1 MLTPHSHINT
11 CVAFCVLFLIS
22 LGGPQVFAPAPL
34 RAQTGPSRSLQPPL
48 PPRSAPAAPET
59 PDMRELFR
67 QYCGK
72 CHGEDGTGGPAR
84 GLLPGIPDFTNAS
97 WQARRADTQ
106 LMSSILDGKGSGM
119 PPQGGN
125 ISEEQ
130 VRGLVAHVRG
140 FAPTREKPGQG
151 EQAGSAMASFDERFR
166 LLQEQQDELRRQF
179 RELSQASPGGAR
191 SKPSESGQHRVAQE
205 WAPAALGTPPVG
217 ELFRQRCEKCHG
229 ADGTGNQARGL
240 LSEIPDFT
248 NASWQARRTDAQL
261 MSSILDGKGSD
272 MPPQRG
278 KTGEE
283 QVRSLVAY
291 VRAFAPTTGKSGQER
306 QEGPTSAEPEEAKPP
321 RGLFE
326 KQHLPV
332 RTTSHVH
339 ADSSRFPQR
348 PAPRQSA
355 PLAPGT
361 PAFGELFRKRCVK
374 CHGADGTGNKAR
386 DRLPEIP
393 DFTNVSWQARRTD
406 ARLLESILDGKGE
419 DMPPV
424 RGKISEQ
431 QARGLVAFVRAFAP
445 TVERPGQ
452 REPEGPDSAEPE
464 EAKPS
469 RGLFEKMIRWL
480 GKFHPPAVHFPIAL
494 LTAAAV
500 AEFLRVATGK
510 PAFDAITR
518 YCVWFGTLTAAGAGT
533 LGWFLAGFRLTDASW
548 VMMTHRWLGTSTV
561 AFAGLVLVLSELSR
575 RPDRRRTRMSF
586 RVALLVVA
594 VLVSAT
600 GFFGGAVVFGL
611 NHYTWPH

>member
-1 MLTPHSHINT
+1 MRDVSGLFWQR
-11 CVAFCVLFLIS
+11 CV
-22 LGGPQVFAPAPL
+22 
-34 RAQTGPSRSLQPPL
+34 
-48 PPRSAPAAPET
+48 
-59 PDMRELFR
+59 
-67 QYCGK
+67 K
-72 CHGEDGTGGPAR
+72 CHGADGTGSQTR
-84 GLLPGIPDFTNAS
+84 SLLSEIPDFTSAP
-97 WQARRADTQ
+97 WQEQRADAQ
-106 LMSSILDGKGSGM
+106 LMASILDGKGSDM
-119 PPQGGN
+119 PPQRGN

-130 VRGLVAHVRG
+130 ASGLVAHIRG

-151 EQAGSAMASFDERFR
+151 EQAGRAMASFDERFR
-166 LLQEQQDELRRQF
+166 RLQEQQDELRRQY
-179 RELSQASPGGAR
+179 REPSQASPGGAR
-191 SKPSESGQHRVAQE
+191 SKPSESGQYRVAQE
-205 WAPAALGTPPVG
+205 SAPAALGTPPVG
-217 ELFRQRCEKCHG
+217 ELFRQRCVKCHG
-229 ADGTGNQARGL
+229 ADGTGNKARDGL
-240 LSEIPDFT
+240 PEIPDFT
-248 NASWQARRTDAQL
+248 NVSWQARRADAQL
-261 MSSILDGKGSD
+261 LASILDGKGED

-278 KTGEE
+278 KIGEE

-291 VRAFAPTTGKSGQER
+291 VRAFAPTTGKSGQE
-306 QEGPTSAEPEEAKPP
+306 QQKGPVSAVPEEAKPP
-321 RGLFE
+321 RDLFE
-326 KQHLPV
+326 KQRLPV
-332 RTTSHVH
+332 RTTSHVQ
-339 ADSSRFPQR
+339 ADSSGFPQR

-355 PLAPGT
+355 PTLAPGT
-361 PAFGELFRKRCVK
+361 PAFRELFRKRCVK

-424 RGKISEQ
+424 RGKISVQ

-445 TVERPGQ
+445 TIARPGE

-464 EAKPS
+464 EAKPA
-469 RGLFEKMIRWL
+469 RGLFAKLIRWL

-518 YCVWFGTLTAAGAGT
+518 YCIWFGTLTAVGAGT
-533 LGWFLAGFRLTDASW
+533 LGWFLAGFRLTDSSW

-561 AFAGLVLVLSELSR
+561 ASAGLVLVLSELSR

-611 NHYTWPH
+611 KHYTWPQ

>member
-1 MLTPHSHINT
+1 M
-11 CVAFCVLFLIS
+11 A
-22 LGGPQVFAPAPL
+22 
-34 RAQTGPSRSLQPPL
+34 
-48 PPRSAPAAPET
+48 
-59 PDMRELFR
+59 
-67 QYCGK
+67 
-72 CHGEDGTGGPAR
+72 
-84 GLLPGIPDFTNAS
+84 
-97 WQARRADTQ
+97 
-106 LMSSILDGKGSGM
+106 SILDGKGSDM
-119 PPQGGN
+119 PPQRGN

-130 VRGLVAHVRG
+130 ARGLVAHVRG

-151 EQAGSAMASFDERFR
+151 EQAGRAMASFDERYR
-166 LLQEQQDELRRQF
+166 LLQEQQEELRRQF
-179 RELSQASPGGAR
+179 RELSQVSPGGAR
-191 SKPSESGQHRVAQE
+191 SKLSESGQHRVAQE
-205 WAPAALGTPPVG
+205 SAPAALGRPPVG
-217 ELFRQRCEKCHG
+217 ELFRQRCVKCHG
-229 ADGTGNQARGL
+229 ADGTGNQTRDRL
-240 LSEIPDFT
+240 PEIPDFT
-248 NASWQARRTDAQL
+248 NVSWQARRADAQL
-261 MSSILDGKGSD
+261 LASILDGKGDD

-278 KTGEE
+278 KIGEE

-291 VRAFAPTTGKSGQER
+291 VRAFGPTTGKSGQE
-306 QEGPTSAEPEEAKPP
+306 QQKGPASAVPEEAKLP

-326 KQHLPV
+326 KQQLPV
-332 RTTSHVH
+332 RTTSHVQ
-339 ADSSRFPQR
+339 ADSSRFPQH

-355 PLAPGT
+355 PLAPET
-361 PAFGELFRKRCVK
+361 PAFRELFRKRCVK

-445 TVERPGQ
+445 TPGKPEQ
-452 REPEGPDSAEPE
+452 AEQEGPGLDELPE
-464 EAKPS
+464 AVPPRGFFAK
-469 RGLFEKMIRWL
+469 LIRWL

-500 AEFLRVATGK
+500 AELLRVATGK

-518 YCVWFGTLTAAGAGT
+518 YCIWFGTLTAVIAGA
-533 LGWFLAGFRLTDASW
+533 LGWCAGGFRLTDASW
-548 VMMTHRWLGTSTV
+548 VLMTHRWLGTSTV
-561 AFAGLVLVLSELSR
+561 ACAGLVLLLSEASR
-575 RPDRRRTRMSF
+575 SPDRRRTRMSF

-611 NHYTWPH
+611 NHYAWPK